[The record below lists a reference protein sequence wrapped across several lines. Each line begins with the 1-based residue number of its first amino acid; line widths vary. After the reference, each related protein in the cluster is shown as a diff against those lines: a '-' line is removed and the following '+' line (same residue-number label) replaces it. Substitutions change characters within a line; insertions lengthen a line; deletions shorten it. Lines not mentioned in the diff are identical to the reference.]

1 MPETTPRQPIPA
13 EHPKP
18 VMRGSVA
25 GTLLISAIL
34 VGMAIGVGIGALVG
48 AIVPLGL
55 LGLFAGLGAGFALVY
70 SRFKD
75 L

>member
-1 MPETTPRQPIPA
+1 MPERDPRQPIPA
-13 EHPKP
+13 KPAKP

-34 VGMAIGVGIGALVG
+34 LCMGIGVGIGALVG
-48 AIVPLGL
+48 AVVQLGL
-55 LGLFAGLGAGFALVY
+55 LGLFLGLGLGFALVY

>member
-13 EHPKP
+13 KPAKP

-25 GTLLISAIL
+25 GTLLIAAIL
-34 VGMAIGVGIGALVG
+34 VCMGIGVGIGALVG
-48 AIVPLGL
+48 AVVPLGL
-55 LGLFAGLGAGFALVY
+55 LGLFAGLGVGFALVY